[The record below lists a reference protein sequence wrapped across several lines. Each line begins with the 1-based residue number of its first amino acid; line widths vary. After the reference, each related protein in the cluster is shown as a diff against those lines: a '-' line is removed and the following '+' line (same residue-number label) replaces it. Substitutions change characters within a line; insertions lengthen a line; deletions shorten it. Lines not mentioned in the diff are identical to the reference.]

1 MEPTQQKQFTFSPEG
16 AKKMM
21 NAQYVARLPLMI
33 IAVFVGGYIG
43 IGENSHDLL
52 VYPLLLVMLVILVG
66 GSLFLGYKLGMK
78 RGIKNA
84 LLETFTITETSVER
98 KSATGNKT
106 NIEFS
111 QITKHQT
118 SKFGLL
124 IQSGRKRLLIPSFI
138 DGYDE
143 LSALILKHSP

>member
-21 NAQYVARLPLMI
+21 NAQYVARLPLMV

-43 IGENSHDLL
+43 IGENSEDL
-52 VYPLLLVMLVILVG
+52 VRYPIVIIMLVVLIG

-84 LLETFTITETSVER
+84 LLETFTITETTIER

-106 NIEFS
+106 NIELS
-111 QITKHQT
+111 QISKHQT

-124 IQSGRKRLLIPSFI
+124 IQAGKKRLLIPSYI

-143 LSALILKHSP
+143 LSALILKHVP